1 MIIKKAVLHI
11 LDFSSQICVCSQRE
25 LDFSHMAVSEFLEK
39 HLERVLE
46 DSGQKKGTFLS
57 DSAFAL
63 EVKQYQQGELDL
75 IGISVKAANL
85 MHEYISRTEQT
96 DAIDFLAVEFS
107 EDEVPYLAFLLLT
120 NKSAYTHQV
129 INDGEGIRNEI
140 IRHQAILPSTSQRID
155 CYGVIRCDDL
165 TVGFV
170 DKKRVIDGQNVY
182 VLQERL
188 LQCTSSMSTK
198 EAIKVVNKITT
209 KIAEDH
215 GANAA
220 IAISKAKNYLIEN
233 AENASSFSP
242 REMGREV
249 FAESAIMREAFER
262 EIRET
267 ALPPAVEVEMPLAV
281 RTGKNHKIKTDTGIE
296 ITFPAHY
303 FQNQEF
309 IEFINQPDG
318 TISIALKNI
327 GKIVNK

>member
-11 LDFSSQICVCSQRE
+11 LDFNSQICVFSQRE
-25 LDFSHMAVSEFLEK
+25 LDFSNGAVDEFIEK

-46 DSGQKKGTFLS
+46 DSAQKKGVFLA
-57 DSAFAL
+57 DSSFAL
-63 EVKQYQQGELDL
+63 DVNQYQQGEMSL
-75 IGISVKAANL
+75 IDISVKAATL
-85 MHEYISRTEQT
+85 MHEQISRTEQI
-96 DAIDFLAVEFS
+96 DAIDFLAVEFL
-107 EDEVPYLAFLLLT
+107 EEEVPYLALLLLT

-155 CYGVIRCDDL
+155 CYAIIRCDDL

-170 DKKRVIDGQNVY
+170 DKKRVIDGQNTY

-198 EAIKVVNKITT
+198 EAIKVVSKITT

-220 IAISKAKNYLIEN
+220 LAISKAKNYLIEN
-233 AENASSFSP
+233 AENSSSFSP
-242 REMGREV
+242 RELGREV

-262 EIRET
+262 QIGET

-303 FQNQEF
+303 FQNQEY

-327 GKIVNK
+327 GKIVNR